1 MEDEEEIYV
10 DCKITRMLD
19 QALKCK
25 KSTMISGLTGSGK
38 TPIVKSWLTHNKDK
52 INGYYIDG
60 TSLSICPGP
69 TLEKNGLSVS
79 GQIFTSKTIDAIL
92 SLPHTVVVVDNY
104 HLLSDEIKQHVL
116 LLCDGYVVDARE
128 ETGLKK
134 LNNLEFVCVIMT
146 TGL

>member
-1 MEDEEEIYV
+1 MEDEEIYI

-25 KSTMISGLTGSGK
+25 RSTMISGLTGSGK
-38 TPIVKSWLTHNKDK
+38 TPIVKSWLVHNKDK

-60 TSLSICPGP
+60 TALSICPGE
-69 TLEKNGLSVS
+69 TIKRKDLVLL
-79 GQIFTSKTIDAIL
+79 GQMFTSETIDTVL

-104 HLLSDEIKQHVL
+104 HLLSDEVKEHVL

-134 LNNLEFVCVIMT
+134 LNNLEFVCAIMT